1 MEGGHQCGAEF
12 LHLGTAR
19 DFSLVRRPRP
29 RQILVGALCRR
40 DEAMQGLRNMGVA
53 DEVVEEEAEEMVEEE
68 AMEEMMASGVG
79 SGDGATREGDDDG
92 GRGDTS
98 STSTAP
104 VVAGTAAAAA
114 ATTAATVSPAVA
126 EDAATAAACAI
137 PPPAVASAG
146 GWSCD
151 GGLCDGGPCD
161 DGSAGGGGRVD
172 HSQFVPHGASGM
184 TRNFS
189 DNRLDGELFAG
200 NLALLH
206 ASRLK
211 RVASAPQ
218 CGSQGM
224 MQTLAGIA
232 PSLPPFPASPQQQ
245 QQQHHQ
251 QQQQELLGQNQHQQQ
266 KQQQSVSS
274 CERSESDLDSNLDL
288 HGQPQI
294 SNHLL
299 HTQQQQNTGRNDT
312 ADNQEP
318 GVGVGIG
325 GGRLGVG
332 LGGVGIGV
340 AVGPPRTNTSTS
352 CSSNSNNSSNSSN
365 RRQLGPLHRRPP
377 RELALHYLSPCME
390 KHGICV
396 VDRFLGATLGD
407 SVLAQVCSLHAGGR
421 FRDGQLVSPR
431 RDSAVIRG
439 DKIAWVE
446 GREPECDMIG
456 VLLSRMDELILHCQG
471 RLGRYNINGRT
482 KAMVACYPGRG
493 TGYVRHVD
501 NPNGDGRCI
510 TCIYY
515 LNKNWNTEEKGGL
528 LRIFPEGKTQHAD
541 VAPTFDR
548 LLLFWSDRRNPH
560 EVQPAF
566 DTRYAITV
574 WYFDAE
580 ERARAKEKYLTAAG
594 EKGVRVTLNE
604 PQPQT

>member
-299 HTQQQQNTGRNDT
+299 HTQQQQQQNTGRNDT

-482 KAMVACYPGRG
+482 KG
-493 TGYVRHVD
+493 T
-501 NPNGDGRCI
+501 
-510 TCIYY
+510 
-515 LNKNWNTEEKGGL
+515 
-528 LRIFPEGKTQHAD
+528 
-541 VAPTFDR
+541 
-548 LLLFWSDRRNPH
+548 
-560 EVQPAF
+560 
-566 DTRYAITV
+566 AI
-574 WYFDAE
+574 
-580 ERARAKEKYLTAAG
+580 
-594 EKGVRVTLNE
+594 
-604 PQPQT
+604 